1 MRRADHPGSDLSSEP
16 EPNVARQG
24 SNSSAVRRFNERRL
38 LTWLR
43 RLGEASKA
51 DLARHLN
58 LTQNTVGQIVL
69 GLAAQ
74 GLVSSRGR
82 RMGQRG
88 QPATLLRL
96 EPGGA
101 YSIGIKLGRRSV
113 DALLVDLTG
122 AVLKSRRYDCLF
134 PEPAQALELAMRG
147 ISEIRRSV
155 PKGRRDRLVGVGL
168 ALPFN
173 IGTWRSAELDR
184 GLQDGADAGADAG
197 HSQAGADAGHSQAG
211 ADAGHSQAGADAGH
225 SQAGADAGHSQAGAD
240 AGHSQAGADAPAW
253 LGYDLAAHLQP
264 LLDLPLLV
272 ESEGAAVAIAELFH
286 GHGRQLDDFACIYIN
301 SSIGGGAVLDG
312 AYRRGVTGNAG
323 DIGLIPVQHSSLPVN
338 RPAGSRSTTLQD
350 RASGSALIRHLQ
362 ANGITI
368 TKAAQLHAV
377 LRDHPGLVDAWLQDC
392 ADALVMPMLS
402 MAMVLDVQAIILD
415 GNLPRAII
423 AALLGRLGPL
433 LQAATPRSRKAPGL
447 LHGSSGDHAAA
458 LGAAL
463 LPLHDRHGQTGIAS
477 VAAA

>member
-1 MRRADHPGSDLSSEP
+1 MGVLMNETENTGDEHPELAST
-16 EPNVARQG
+16 VTRQG

-51 DLARHLN
+51 ELARNLN

-69 GLAAQ
+69 ELADQ
-74 GLVSSRGR
+74 GLISSLGR

-96 EPGGA
+96 EAGGA

-122 AVLKSRRYDCLF
+122 AVLKHRRYECLF
-134 PEPAQALELAMRG
+134 PEPAEAIALALRG
-147 ISEIRRSV
+147 IGEVRRAV
-155 PKGRRDRLVGVGL
+155 PKDRRDRLVGVGL
-168 ALPFN
+168 AMPFN
-173 IGTWRSAELDR
+173 IGTWRSGQPGSELRPDV
-184 GLQDGADAGADAG
+184 QSVKGADGPGGRDAADAL
-197 HSQAGADAGHSQAG
+197 S
-211 ADAGHSQAGADAGH
+211 
-225 SQAGADAGHSQAGAD
+225 
-240 AGHSQAGADAPAW
+240 W
-253 LGYDLAAHLQP
+253 LGYDLAAQLQP

-286 GHGRQLDDFACIYIN
+286 GHGRRLDDFACIYIN

-312 AYRRGVTGNAG
+312 EYRRGVTGKAG
-323 DIGLIPVQHSSLPVN
+323 DIGLIPVPRSSLAAN
-338 RPAGSRSTTLQD
+338 RPARGLPTTLQD
-350 RASGSALIRHLQ
+350 RASGSSLIRHLQ
-362 ANGITI
+362 ANGISI
-368 TKAAQLHAV
+368 GGAVELHAV
-377 LRDHPGLVDAWLQDC
+377 MRDHPDLVENWLQDC

-402 MAMVLDVQAIILD
+402 MAMVLDVHAIILD
-415 GNLPRAII
+415 GNLPRALI
-423 AALLGRLGPL
+423 AALLARLEPM
-433 LQAATPRSRKAPGL
+433 LQAATPPSRKPAAL
-447 LHGSSGDHAAA
+447 LHGTSGDRAAG

-463 LPLHDRHGQTGIAS
+463 LPLHDRHGQTGLAS

>member
-1 MRRADHPGSDLSSEP
+1 MRRADHPGSSPSTDP
-16 EPNVARQG
+16 EPGGTRQG

-69 GLAAQ
+69 ELIAQ

-88 QPATLLRL
+88 QPATLLHL

-113 DALLVDLTG
+113 DAVLVDLTG
-122 AVLKSRRYDCLF
+122 TILKSRRYECLF
-134 PEPAQALELAMRG
+134 PEPVQALELAVRG
-147 ISEIRRSV
+147 ISEIRRSI

-173 IGTWRSAELDR
+173 IGTWRNAEPEQ
-184 GLQDGADAGADAG
+184 GHQDNATAHPSGEGADA
-197 HSQAGADAGHSQAG
+197 SPP
-211 ADAGHSQAGADAGH
+211 
-225 SQAGADAGHSQAGAD
+225 
-240 AGHSQAGADAPAW
+240 QAGADAPAW

-312 AYRRGVTGNAG
+312 DYRRGVTGNAG
-323 DIGLIPVQHSSLPVN
+323 DIGLIPVLRSSLPIN
-338 RPAGSRSTTLQD
+338 RPPRGRATTLQD

-362 ANGITI
+362 ANGIAI
-368 TKAAQLHAV
+368 TRAVQLHAV
-377 LRDHPGLVDAWLQDC
+377 LRDHPDLVDAWLQDC

-423 AALLGRLGPL
+423 EALRARLEPL
-433 LQAATPRSRKAPGL
+433 LQAATPRSRQAVAL

-463 LPLHDRHGQTGIAS
+463 LPLHERHGQTGIGS

>member
-1 MRRADHPGSDLSSEP
+1 MKITEHPGDEHP
-16 EPNVARQG
+16 ELAPSPTRQG

-51 DLARHLN
+51 ELARNLN
-58 LTQNTVGQIVL
+58 LTQNTIGQIVL
-69 GLAAQ
+69 ELAEQ
-74 GLVSSRGR
+74 GLISSRGR

-96 EPGGA
+96 EAGGA

-113 DALLVDLTG
+113 DAMLVDLTG
-122 AVLKSRRYDCLF
+122 AVLKYRRFDCLF
-134 PEPAQALELAMRG
+134 PEPAEAIALAVRG
-147 ISEIRRSV
+147 IGEVRRSV

-168 ALPFN
+168 AMPFN
-173 IGTWRSAELDR
+173 IGTWRSGQPGSVLRSGAGATDATEDH
-184 GLQDGADAGADAG
+184 DGADAL
-197 HSQAGADAGHSQAG
+197 S
-211 ADAGHSQAGADAGH
+211 
-225 SQAGADAGHSQAGAD
+225 
-240 AGHSQAGADAPAW
+240 W
-253 LGYDLAAHLQP
+253 LGYDLAAQLQP
-264 LLDLPLLV
+264 MLDLPLLV

-312 AYRRGVTGNAG
+312 EYRRGVTGKAG
-323 DIGLIPVQHSSLPVN
+323 DIGLIPVPGSALPAN
-338 RPAGSRSTTLQD
+338 RPARGQPTTLQD
-350 RASGSALIRHLQ
+350 RASGSSLIRHLQ
-362 ANGITI
+362 ANGISI
-368 TKAAQLHAV
+368 GGAVELHAV
-377 LRDHPGLVDAWLQDC
+377 MRDHPDLVAAWVRDC

-415 GNLPRAII
+415 GNLPRALI
-423 AALLGRLGPL
+423 AALLARLEPL
-433 LQAATPRSRKAPGL
+433 LQAATPPSRKPAAL
-447 LHGSSGDHAAA
+447 LHGTSGDHAAA

-463 LPLHDRHGQTGIAS
+463 LPLHDRHGQTGLAS

>member
-1 MRRADHPGSDLSSEP
+1 MRRVDHPGSDAGPAP
-16 EPNVARQG
+16 EPSVTRQG

-69 GLAAQ
+69 ELAGQ

-122 AVLKSRRYDCLF
+122 AVLKVRRYDCLF

-147 ISEIRRSV
+147 IGEIRRSV
-155 PKGRRDRLVGVGL
+155 PKDRRDRLVGVGV

-173 IGTWRSAELDR
+173 IGTWQSAEPDR
-184 GLQDGADAGADAG
+184 GRPEHAGTGPIQEGADAA
-197 HSQAGADAGHSQAG
+197 
-211 ADAGHSQAGADAGH
+211 
-225 SQAGADAGHSQAGAD
+225 
-240 AGHSQAGADAPAW
+240 AW
-253 LGYDLAAHLQP
+253 LGYDLATSLQP

-312 AYRRGVTGNAG
+312 EYRRGVTGNAG
-323 DIGLIPVQHSSLPVN
+323 DIGLIPVQRSSLPVN
-338 RPAGSRSTTLQD
+338 RPARGRATTLQD

-362 ANGITI
+362 ANGVTI
-368 TKAAQLHAV
+368 TKAVELHAV
-377 LRDHPGLVDAWLQDC
+377 LREHPHLVDAWLQDC

-423 AALLGRLGPL
+423 EALLARLAPL
-433 LQAATPRSRKAPGL
+433 LQAATPRSRRAAAL

-463 LPLHDRHGQTGIAS
+463 LPLHDRHGQTGIAA